1 MTNDIYKRSR
11 LTRYSWLGL
20 AIFFIIFCS
29 CPIKRFFK
37 LQLYKHSDPI
47 ESSSNNAAFAKELK
61 DCNLIN
67 KHGLVQVVRFAN
79 ITRPKPE
86 PTIKDVPPFVF
97 FVSTLVSDDIFD
109 IFKNKRNKTRDLSA
123 SYPIDGALPIY
134 LALHRL
140 QV

>member
-67 KHGLVQVVRFAN
+67 KHGLVKVVRFTN
-79 ITRPKPE
+79 NTKPKPE
-86 PTIKDVPPFVF
+86 PTIKEIPPFVF
-97 FVSTLVSDDIFD
+97 FVSTLVTDDLFD
-109 IFKNKRNKTRDLSA
+109 ILKNKRSKVLRLYT
-123 SYPIDGALPIY
+123 SYPIAGTLPVYI
-134 LALHRL
+134 ALHRL

>member
-11 LTRYSWLGL
+11 FTRYSWLGL

-37 LQLYKHSDPI
+37 LQLYRHSDPI

-67 KHGLVQVVRFAN
+67 KHGLVKVVRFAN
-79 ITRPKPE
+79 VTKPRPE
-86 PTIKDVPPFVF
+86 PAIKDIPPFVF
-97 FVSTLVSDDIFD
+97 FASALVSDDLFD
-109 IFKNKRNKTRDLSA
+109 IFKNKRSKVSRFCT
-123 SYPIDGALPIY
+123 SYPIAGTLPVY
-134 LALHRL
+134 LALRRL